1 MHATTCCKYNLRL
14 RLEYWVQVQYLL
26 CLFTNSH
33 YTFLPPHKLSL
44 LCITEFIYEFCIGPP
59 LRNVNPL
66 SPSLHALTQ
75 YMFEFYPTTVNN
87 TNQLYNK
94 SILFMLPSQL
104 AQPSL
109 STPFK
114 EMK

>member
-1 MHATTCCKYNLRL
+1 MLCRNCKLCFDKGLFRL
-14 RLEYWVQVQYLL
+14 NVKRPLNQ
-26 CLFTNSH
+26 
-33 YTFLPPHKLSL
+33 FLPPKLSL

-104 AQPSL
+104 AQPSP